1 MLQHSTI
8 FFCEMWTCSSK
19 NETEKAYVLGDFL
32 CTKEITSASVQRCGL
47 TLLQCACCSKK
58 SKDWQS
64 VQNRALY
71 GFVRNYNPANNAII
85 KLGIIFEI
93 FNVTLVK
100 CASFLFQNLS
110 LLKVSLSIFFLYPGL
125 TSCPCLLKN
134 EANLFQGS
142 HCAI

>member
-1 MLQHSTI
+1 M
-8 FFCEMWTCSSK
+8 
-19 NETEKAYVLGDFL
+19 
-32 CTKEITSASVQRCGL
+32 
-47 TLLQCACCSKK
+47 
-58 SKDWQS
+58 
-64 VQNRALY
+64 QNRALY

-125 TSCPCLLKN
+125 TSCPCPLKN
-134 EANLFQGS
+134 KV
-142 HCAI
+142 